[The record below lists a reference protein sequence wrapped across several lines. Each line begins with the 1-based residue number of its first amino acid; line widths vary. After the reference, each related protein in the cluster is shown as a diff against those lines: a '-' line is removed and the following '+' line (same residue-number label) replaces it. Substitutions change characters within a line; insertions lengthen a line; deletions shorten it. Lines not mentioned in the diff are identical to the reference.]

1 MNWHL
6 DVLKEYLKKS
16 QYLKKNYTWCIYGHY
31 FWLSALT
38 LRKGCYVKV
47 SFTGVQTLFRSY
59 VEHNLLQV
67 PWHYIRAQFSRG
79 EALKYHWDT
88 VPRSLG
94 RFSCDK
100 AVNLGRAV
108 VIHICDT
115 HAEGQPRSGRIM
127 LHCCIDKTMKRNE
140 IS

>member
-1 MNWHL
+1 M
-6 DVLKEYLKKS
+6 YLR
-16 QYLKKNYTWCIYGHY
+16 
-31 FWLSALT
+31 AL
-38 LRKGCYVKV
+38 LLIECLNLENSCYVKV
-47 SFTGVQTLFRSY
+47 SFTGVQTLFRTY

-67 PWHYIRAQFSRG
+67 PWHFIRAQFSCG

-94 RFSCDK
+94 SFSCDK

-115 HAEGQPRSGRIM
+115 YAERQPRSGRIM
-127 LHCCIDKTMKRNE
+127 LR
-140 IS
+140 